1 MTRKEWVSHR
11 RRIGSAKKKA
21 GHNNGVD
28 WKISRRYLLYGSP
41 SILSPLTSTY
51 FLYIRLLIVRFAG
64 LGETI
69 LTKIDRSIRCA
80 INLSSFFFFLSNKNT
95 KKISFFSYIAKRK
108 IRKMKKKKKKKFL
121 FVKII
126 IFPPLNKENNYKC
139 IL

>member
-51 FLYIRLLIVRFAG
+51 FLYIRLLIVRFAS

-95 KKISFFSYIAKRK
+95 KKISFFHISRK
-108 IRKMKKKKKKKFL
+108 ERYERWKKKKKE
-121 FVKII
+121 
-126 IFPPLNKENNYKC
+126 IFIRENNY
-139 IL
+139 LSSA

>member
-95 KKISFFSYIAKRK
+95 KKISFFHISRK
-108 IRKMKKKKKKKFL
+108 ERYERWKKKKKE
-121 FVKII
+121 
-126 IFPPLNKENNYKC
+126 IFIRENNY
-139 IL
+139 LSSA

>member
-1 MTRKEWVSHR
+1 MSNYTESWHVKSGSL
-11 RRIGSAKKKA
+11 IGGVLVARKKKA

-80 INLSSFFFFLSNKNT
+80 INLSSFSFFLSNKNT

-108 IRKMKKKKKKKFL
+108 IRKMKKKKKRNFYSWK
-121 FVKII
+121 
-126 IFPPLNKENNYKC
+126 
-139 IL
+139 